1 MLTEPQKSKV
11 LFLRLFYSEN
21 KEGRRCDFVEE
32 HASGTPLTTGDRYL
46 VKLLEFLHL
55 WELGK
60 DGGVHQP
67 VITDYEGQLAKM
79 YLYLTFSCPNR
90 CWFCYADGGKRT
102 CREMPAEDFA
112 RIIRE
117 GVDAGFESIVLLG
130 GEPLVY
136 SGFPQLVREIRNM
149 DRGKTRI
156 ILRSSLSLPLS
167 DELLGQICETFDR
180 IVTSL
185 DGDEQRHDSIRGI
198 GKYARTMDNLRR
210 GIALGKAEFSVN
222 SVMSAD
228 DFSGEQGKH
237 VRDLCDDLGIGRLT
251 IQSPVPLGRAREYEG
266 RRLYWKKTDDPLGL
280 KAQELFR
287 TSCGLGH
294 NLYIEPDGKT
304 YPCYAWCSP
313 EHQLGD
319 LSRESLAQLLS
330 RKELLAVMNHGVDTN
345 RKCKNCE
352 VRYLCGGKCKIYVKD
367 KHDIDSPDFDCEEKK
382 AAILKDAETYSRF
395 LYQTEKGE

>member
-1 MLTEPQKSKV
+1 MEEQKA
-11 LFLRLFYSEN
+11 
-21 KEGRRCDFVEE
+21 G
-32 HASGTPLTTGDRYL
+32 AGLTTGDRYL
-46 VKLLEFLHL
+46 VQLLDYLRL

-90 CWFCYADGGKRT
+90 CWFCYADGGRRT
-102 CREMPAEDFA
+102 CSELSPGDFA
-112 RIIRE
+112 RIVRQ
-117 GVDAGFESIVLLG
+117 GVEAGFESVVLLG

-136 SGFPQLVREIRNM
+136 SGFSQLIREIQSI
-149 DRGKTRI
+149 DRGKTQI
-156 ILRSSLSLPLS
+156 VLRSSLSMPLS
-167 DELLGQICETFDR
+167 DELLVQICNTFDR
-180 IVTSL
+180 IVTSI
-185 DGDEQRHDSIRGI
+185 DGNEERHDSIRGK
-198 GKYARTMDNLRR
+198 GRYACTLDNLRR

-222 SVMSAD
+222 SVMSTE

-237 VRDLCDDLGIGRLT
+237 VRALCDELGITRLT
-251 IQSPVPLGRAREYEG
+251 IQSPVPLGRAQDHQG

-280 KAQELFR
+280 KGQELFK

-319 LSRESLAQLLS
+319 LSRESVAQLLS
-330 RKELLAVMNHGVDTN
+330 RRELLEIMNHGVDTN
-345 RKCKNCE
+345 RKCKTCE
-352 VRYLCGGKCKIYVKD
+352 VRYLCGGKCKIYVND
-367 KHDIDSPDFDCEEKK
+367 KHDIDSPDFDCAEKK
-382 AAILKDAETYSRF
+382 AAILKEAETYSRF
-395 LYQTEKGE
+395 LFGAEKGE